1 MAWIGLQDM
10 EIEKVPIGYYDE
22 EKLIGNDFRVSVM
35 ANLSMPEP
43 DSDELANTLN
53 YETVFTVVQSIMK
66 EEMDLIE
73 TAAYRIYEGLK
84 AKDANFHELEVS
96 IRKYKPLQV
105 KSGGDSVI
113 TMRFTS

>member
-35 ANLSMPEP
+35 ANIPMPEP
-43 DSDELANTLN
+43 QSDELANTLN
-53 YETVFTVVQSIMK
+53 YETVFATVHAVMK
-66 EEMDLIE
+66 NEMDLIE
-73 TAAYRIYEGLK
+73 TAAYHIYEGLK
-84 AKDANFHELEVS
+84 AEGAVFEELEVS

-113 TMRFTS
+113 TMRFKN